1 MSTLADEVELIHTTL
16 EKRGANSR
24 RVQAIDGSTFDVPVD
39 ADHKATVLKLTSIAN
54 PHMRAFYA
62 STFAFFSTFF
72 STFAPAPL
80 AKTLQKPQTL
90 SLTRGDLYIGNMM
103 SVTSNIICRF
113 LMGIV
118 CDKIG
123 ARRGL
128 AFVMLVTTP
137 FIIGLAL
144 VTGPV
149 GFIICRFFIGMGLA
163 SFVAC
168 QVWCTQQFSKS
179 VVGMAN
185 ATAGGWGNLGGGVT
199 TLLMPQIF
207 LLFMAATNNDE
218 NLAWRLCMIV
228 PVTLHILS
236 AAFVLSGR
244 DLPDGNY
251 AMLEAK
257 GSKQKS
263 KADVVVKVGCSNV
276 NAWILTLT
284 YGFCFGVELTVTN
297 VAVQY
302 FQEFFALTQSSAG
315 LFGSIFGLCNLV
327 FRSLGGILSDWA
339 AKRWQMRGRL
349 WVLFVC
355 QMLEGV
361 ICIILGLVTTSLAA
375 PDFDGPQDVIGWA
388 QVSGWVR
395 PTESGWVQ
403 VSGIEPVW
411 VAYNGSCIDTR
422 IYHCGSVELQIPDD
436 HRGCLDARFAGL
448 QKVVLSEP
456 PAPYG
461 NGDDCV
467 SNSGRL
473 ATVVIVLLFFSLCVQ
488 MSEGLTYGVV
498 PYVSRPAL
506 GVVSGMV
513 GAGGNAGSLIT
524 NALFFSASIRSDLG
538 FVYMGIAIL
547 GVTSLLIFVY
557 FPDMGSMF
565 TKAGAI
571 KYDPQIVKPPDGYR
585 GADSM
590 EYTST
595 DTPAEE
601 ERA

>member
-1 MSTLADEVELIHTTL
+1 MSSTLADEVELIHTTL

-90 SLTRGDLYIGNMM
+90 SLTRTDLYIGNMM

-218 NLAWRLCMIV
+218 NLASCLM
-228 PVTLHILS
+228 
-236 AAFVLSGR
+236 
-244 DLPDGNY
+244 
-251 AMLEAK
+251 
-257 GSKQKS
+257 
-263 KADVVVKVGCSNV
+263 
-276 NAWILTLT
+276 
-284 YGFCFGVELTVTN
+284 
-297 VAVQY
+297 
-302 FQEFFALTQSSAG
+302 
-315 LFGSIFGLCNLV
+315 
-327 FRSLGGILSDWA
+327 
-339 AKRWQMRGRL
+339 
-349 WVLFVC
+349 
-355 QMLEGV
+355 
-361 ICIILGLVTTSLAA
+361 SLAL
-375 PDFDGPQDVIGWA
+375 
-388 QVSGWVR
+388 R
-395 PTESGWVQ
+395 
-403 VSGIEPVW
+403 
-411 VAYNGSCIDTR
+411 
-422 IYHCGSVELQIPDD
+422 
-436 HRGCLDARFAGL
+436 
-448 QKVVLSEP
+448 
-456 PAPYG
+456 
-461 NGDDCV
+461 
-467 SNSGRL
+467 
-473 ATVVIVLLFFSLCVQ
+473 
-488 MSEGLTYGVV
+488 
-498 PYVSRPAL
+498 
-506 GVVSGMV
+506 
-513 GAGGNAGSLIT
+513 
-524 NALFFSASIRSDLG
+524 SASSRVWLVRAATRARSSRMRSSSRRRYDR
-538 FVYMGIAIL
+538 
-547 GVTSLLIFVY
+547 TSALCTWASPSLVSPRF
-557 FPDMGSMF
+557 
-565 TKAGAI
+565 
-571 KYDPQIVKPPDGYR
+571 
-585 GADSM
+585 
-590 EYTST
+590 
-595 DTPAEE
+595 
-601 ERA
+601 